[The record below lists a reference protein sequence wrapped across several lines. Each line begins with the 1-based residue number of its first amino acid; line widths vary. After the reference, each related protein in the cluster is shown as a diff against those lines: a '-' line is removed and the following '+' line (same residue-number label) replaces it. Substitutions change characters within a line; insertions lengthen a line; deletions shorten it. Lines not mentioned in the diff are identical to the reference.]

1 METTFRNLSG
11 NSRCDGNT
19 MELILMTD
27 LSHSGHALYKGKWYY
42 IIKSTSDTLTLWD
55 TKKDVEFHVSA
66 KEIEKVEY
74 EWG

>member
-1 METTFRNLSG
+1 
-11 NSRCDGNT
+11 
-19 MELILMTD
+19 MTD